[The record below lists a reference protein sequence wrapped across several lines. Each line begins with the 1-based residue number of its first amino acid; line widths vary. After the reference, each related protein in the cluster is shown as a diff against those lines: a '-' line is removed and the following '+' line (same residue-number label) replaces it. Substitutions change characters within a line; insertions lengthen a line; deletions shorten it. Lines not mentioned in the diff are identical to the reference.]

1 MDELKELMKQI
12 GLPSVAIPVVVIG
25 VAIIIFFLKRA
36 LKHKDEKEK
45 QFRETMRKYANLQE
59 KALFEAYRSLF
70 ERVSLKSM
78 TSRQVEEVVSAAD
91 DLIMGPFDDYRA
103 ELPDEIREKFFNDIH
118 SILAQYRSDPTAP
131 RPLTPK
137 AIGNLAQYGDKF
149 LKEIESL
156 KIMISKYT

>member
-45 QFRETMRKYANLQE
+45 QLRATRRKYANLQE
-59 KALFEAYRSLF
+59 RALFEAYRMLY
-70 ERVSLKSM
+70 EQVSLKAL
-78 TSRQVEEVVSAAD
+78 TSKQFEQVVSTAD
-91 DLIMGPFDDYRA
+91 DLIMVPFTKYRGD
-103 ELPDEIREKFFNDIH
+103 LPKEIVAKFYNDIH
-118 SILAQYRSDPTAP
+118 SILAQYRPDPTAP
-131 RPLTPK
+131 RPPTPE